1 MDQANAAQLAECIGV
16 SKRTIQKR
24 ALREAWPFNEYPVRG
39 GMQRVYP
46 VDLLPE
52 DIAIRVMRRI
62 ASSKGATSINEDDVN
77 LLSND
82 RIVCELNSI
91 EFTRA
96 KAKYALLQAALRYV
110 RSHAKGKVEA
120 IDEFV
125 QRFADHKAP
134 VDNYVYKEMQQV
146 SRISLLRWEKRF
158 EQSGI
163 LGLLDGFLAKVRRF
177 DTAITE
183 QLKHRY
189 TGLLQCWPECNVSQA
204 FSYFSALYPV
214 SFLPSARRWQRLRE
228 LLLKDICAHS
238 TEGNEQ
244 PIWEMF
250 VFPVALRFKDVE
262 NVAVMITELQTGR
275 HFFALVETVTEQV
288 CDALLRKAL
297 LHWDKPEGV
306 KVVSNLLPVSYTF
319 QSILR
324 ACGVR
329 CWANSRRYPMSR
341 RSVELVRHLLLL
353 LCESVEE
360 ADANSLM
367 SRLLFDLVQM
377 TDVNRHGTE
386 SAAHGYSDDEPLS
399 ISQQINMPMLDLPYT
414 ADEMDKHIAAER
426 SSEDQ
431 TQSSPTASSCLIE
444 DDEPVLKPSSFP
456 RLFDGLLSALP
467 QDCGF
472 AEVSVHGVQ
481 FEQKMYSAD
490 WLVDYVGHVLH
501 CRWDPIT
508 TEQVFVFTA
517 LTKEYLGIIHLNK
530 A

>member
-1 MDQANAAQLAECIGV
+1 MDQANATQLAECVGV

-62 ASSKGATSINEDDVN
+62 ASSKGPASVKEEAVSSQ
-77 LLSND
+77 SND
-82 RIVCELNSI
+82 NMCCELSSI

-96 KAKYALLQAALRYV
+96 KAKYALLQAALRYA
-110 RSHAKGKVEA
+110 RSHSKGKVEA
-120 IDEFV
+120 LDEFV

-134 VDNYVYKEMQQV
+134 VDDYVYAEIQQV

-183 QLKHRY
+183 QLKHRF
-189 TGLLQCWPECNVSQA
+189 TGLLQCWPECSVSQA

-214 SFLPSARRWQRLRE
+214 SFLPSARRWQKLRE
-228 LLLKDICAHS
+228 LLLKDICVQS
-238 TEGNEQ
+238 SEESEQ

-297 LHWDKPEGV
+297 LHWGKPEGV
-306 KVVSNLLPVSYTF
+306 KVVSSLLPVSYTF

-329 CWANSRRYPMSR
+329 CWTNSRRYPMSR
-341 RSVELVRHLLLL
+341 RSVELVRYLLLL
-353 LCESVEE
+353 LCESVGE

-386 SAAHGYSDDEPLS
+386 SVPYGHSDDEHAS
-399 ISQQINMPMLDLPYT
+399 ISQQINMPMLDLPYA
-414 ADEMDKHIAAER
+414 ADEMDKQIAAER
-426 SSEDQ
+426 SIVDQ
-431 TQSSPTASSCLIE
+431 IQPNSAEPSCFIE
-444 DDEPVLKPSSFP
+444 DEEPISKPPNSS

-472 AEVSVHGVQ
+472 AEVSVHGIQ

-508 TEQVFVFTA
+508 TELVFVFTA
-517 LTKEYLGIIHLNK
+517 LTKEFLGIIHLSTE
-530 A
+530 